1 MYTIMDL
8 NYNFIFLYVIL
19 VFILWNVCQ
28 LIIDY
33 KKNMAYLMKKIEK
46 ISGMPSDFIL
56 IPCMP
61 LSGI

>member
-46 ISGMPSDFIL
+46 IPGMPSDFIL

-61 LSGI
+61 LSDI